1 MFRRSILALIL
12 AVGTVWGGIAAL
24 RPRDLDQP
32 ASPSQ
37 ASLAKAALVE
47 AAQVIDHPAPRRAPP
62 PPPPPSG
69 PPGELAFEL
78 RASYLVVDARP
89 AKVDVFTEPGGEP
102 TQQLPGRN
110 PVHQAVPFLVIDE
123 VPGWYRVVLPVRPNH
138 STGWL
143 SAKQVTPRTVNHA
156 LVAHLKQFRLE
167 HYVNGQLRETFRVA
181 TGKPSTPSPT
191 GLFYV
196 WATQEYRR
204 PPYDPGIFALS
215 GFSPVL
221 TDWPGGGRA
230 GIHGWQDTGVLG
242 KRASNGCLRMTPQ
255 DFQKLLS
262 SVPLG
267 TPVQIS
273 P

>member
-1 MFRRSILALIL
+1 MVRRPVLVLVALGII
-12 AVGTVWGGIAAL
+12 WGGVAAL
-24 RPRDLDQP
+24 RPRELDRA
-32 ASPSQ
+32 ASSSRPS
-37 ASLAKAALVE
+37 LME
-47 AAQVIDHPAPRRAPP
+47 AAQVIDQPAPRRVPP
-62 PPPPPSG
+62 PPPPP
-69 PPGELAFEL
+69 PARPGELPELPFEL
-78 RASYLVVDARP
+78 RPSYLVVDARRSR
-89 AKVDVFTEPGGEP
+89 VDVFAEPGGAR

-110 PVHQAVPFLVIDE
+110 PVDQAVPFLVLE
-123 VPGWYRVVLPVRPNH
+123 ETPGWYRVVLPARPNR
-138 STGWL
+138 STGWIP
-143 SAKQVTPRTVNHA
+143 AGQVTPRRVNHA
-156 LVAHLKQFRLE
+156 LIARLGQFRLE
-167 HYVNGQLRETFRVA
+167 HYVNGQLREAFRVA

-196 WATQEYRR
+196 WATQEYRY

-221 TDWPGGGRA
+221 TNWPGGGRA
-230 GIHGWQDTGVLG
+230 GIHGWQDTSVLG

-267 TPVQIS
+267 TPVQIL